1 MPTAL
6 TFVEL
11 PCWICGK
18 PTPFPDPEHWHSN
31 PCVPLCSKA
40 CRAER
45 KERVHT
51 SWAAQ
56 GVQGLVE

>member
-18 PTPFPDPEHWHSN
+18 PALFPDPEHWHSN
-31 PCVPLCSKA
+31 PCVPLCGKA

-45 KERVHT
+45 KVRIRAL
-51 SWAAQ
+51 WATQ
-56 GVQGLVE
+56 SLQVFTE